1 MAPSRGRCFRSQRCS
16 GDGARAGREVAM
28 LDAPRCFGG
37 QRRPRTTCAL
47 SRSTQDVADPLR
59 LKSLDVTVRTR
70 LPPERAL
77 DFRLAAP
84 SISRRCALNIRSSCS
99 IVSGLPAKNSNPARV
114 AMQCTNR
121 GRPSAVSKSKWTPSG
136 ATMGGRRI
144 ARVKAMGSPFGSRWT
159 SGATAELRRYSV
171 APSTRNTR
179 HPAEGNRDKP
189 LFSSAENPSRA
200 SHRRCIASGRRSAA
214 TKPRCRANLTGPGD
228 EGRATPCSLGSMFR
242 GSGETSNGGDSS
254 CVGPVGRPSPTN
266 RSAPIRDYIDLAR
279 GQYRPGLSSHWR
291 TACGLTAVTTPRN

>member
-1 MAPSRGRCFRSQRCS
+1 
-16 GDGARAGREVAM
+16 M

-47 SRSTQDVADPLR
+47 SRSTQDVADPLKV
-59 LKSLDVTVRTR
+59 KSLVVTVRTR

-84 SISRRCALNIRSSCS
+84 SMCRRCALNIRSSCS

-144 ARVKAMGSPFGSRWT
+144 ARAKAMGSPFGSCWT
-159 SGATAELRRYSV
+159 SGATAWQRFFGGSFNKKYEARCRRKSGQAPFFPTRKTRV
-171 APSTRNTR
+171 ARRT
-179 HPAEGNRDKP
+179 GD
-189 LFSSAENPSRA
+189 A
-200 SHRRCIASGRRSAA
+200 SPSGRRSAA
-214 TKPRCRANLTGPGD
+214 TTRHCHASLTGPGD
-228 EGRATPCSLGSMFR
+228 ESRATPCSLGSMFR

-266 RSAPIRDYIDLAR
+266 RSTPIRDYIDMAR
-279 GQYRPGLSSHWR
+279 G
-291 TACGLTAVTTPRN
+291 